1 MGCLKGLLGGG
12 LGSRRTFR
20 VVGAKAIYQW
30 RQKYF
35 IILITIV
42 AVFVCNGW
50 MSLRYRGHKECHLR
64 DVQVPQFSSSLQS
77 SLSFQTLGF
86 PVAQQIHLQCRRQRR
101 LRFDPWVG
109 NIPWSRKWKP
119 TPVFLPGKSHGQR
132 SLVGYSLWGRKE
144 LDTIEHTDEVCSFRK
159 SASYVLKF
167 RENFFCSF

>member
-1 MGCLKGLLGGG
+1 
-12 LGSRRTFR
+12 
-20 VVGAKAIYQW
+20 
-30 RQKYF
+30 
-35 IILITIV
+35 
-42 AVFVCNGW
+42 

-167 RENFFCSF
+167 RENFFVLSSTVSILSQPQDPPSYKQINKQMKTKRNCLGFGARNNCFRTGFTTY

>member
-1 MGCLKGLLGGG
+1 
-12 LGSRRTFR
+12 
-20 VVGAKAIYQW
+20 
-30 RQKYF
+30 
-35 IILITIV
+35 
-42 AVFVCNGW
+42 